1 MEERTRKIIE
11 TAMTLAEKGGF
22 EAVRLRD
29 VASQSGVAIGTFYK
43 RFKSKEDLLVA
54 ALDLEVSRM
63 ERRMQ
68 QAPGEGG
75 SPEERV
81 AFFFDAATK
90 RLARKPMLARAVLKA
105 VASGEPSLA
114 EKVARFH
121 DRTANMIVHALWGDG
136 KSNGAMG
143 HSEEERQVAFI
154 LEQVWF
160 TSLVGWT
167 GGLHSKEE
175 VIEHVRQAAKLLLRG
190 MGTH

>member
-29 VASQSGVAIGTFYK
+29 VAAQSGVAIGTFYK
-43 RFKSKEDLLVA
+43 RFRSKEDLLVA

-68 QAPGEGG
+68 QAPTLDG

-81 AFFFDAATK
+81 SFFFDAATK

-105 VASGEPSLA
+105 VASGEPALA

-121 DRTANMIVHALWGDG
+121 DRTVSMIIYALWGDG
-136 KSNGAMG
+136 RANGASG
-143 HSEEERQVAFI
+143 PTEEERQVAFI

-167 GGLHSKEE
+167 GGLHSKED
-175 VIEHVRQAAKLLLRG
+175 VIEHVRAAARLVLRG
-190 MGTH
+190 MERH